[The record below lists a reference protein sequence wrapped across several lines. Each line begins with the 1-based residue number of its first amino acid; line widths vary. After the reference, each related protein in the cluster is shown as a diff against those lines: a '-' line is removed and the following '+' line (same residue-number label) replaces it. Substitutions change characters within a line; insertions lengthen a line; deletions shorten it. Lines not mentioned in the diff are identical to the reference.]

1 MRPLL
6 LSMQFALC
14 IDGSSE
20 RRRLTTPPTNMTR
33 WNIALRLELKD
44 SIMPWTKW
52 LVAWSNDLATTHS
65 AFECSKD
72 CLPGYIICCS
82 NVISSPEFCTLE
94 DIRENARQIEEISLR
109 AWNTFKGSS
118 ATGNNSRSSTYR
130 ATTPRNNNIPRSTP
144 ASAARNNP
152 SRSDTKGKSSIRNNG
167 DNRATVGTSNPH
179 PSQRSNYNN
188 NLTHKTGGIRDI
200 SLSPSKTREIICYNC
215 VEKEH

>member
-20 RRRLTTPPTNMTR
+20 RRRLTTLPTNMTR

-72 CLPGYIICCS
+72 CLPGYIIRCS
-82 NVISSPEFCTLE
+82 NVISSPNFVLWRIFARMPGRSRRLVSVHGTLLKVPPPWTIIL
-94 DIRENARQIEEISLR
+94 DPARIKPQPQGIIIFLVVHLPPQPGIIPLVQIR
-109 AWNTFKGSS
+109 KGS
-118 ATGNNSRSSTYR
+118 
-130 ATTPRNNNIPRSTP
+130 PPLEIM
-144 ASAARNNP
+144 
-152 SRSDTKGKSSIRNNG
+152 
-167 DNRATVGTSNPH
+167 
-179 PSQRSNYNN
+179 
-188 NLTHKTGGIRDI
+188 
-200 SLSPSKTREIICYNC
+200 EIIVTLQPLTAEQVTLLVTNAVAKDIYHPTHHAHSMVNQIP
-215 VEKEH
+215 